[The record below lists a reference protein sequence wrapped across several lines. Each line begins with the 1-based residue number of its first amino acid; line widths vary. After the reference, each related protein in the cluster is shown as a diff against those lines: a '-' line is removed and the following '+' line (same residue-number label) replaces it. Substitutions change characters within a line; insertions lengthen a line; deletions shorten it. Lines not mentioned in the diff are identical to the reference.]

1 MAVFAKIVQKVRQV
15 LVRRHSQT
23 TSLAPSTVVMDSSA
37 LDGVSRPRAAARL
50 DRLPP
55 TRWLG
60 AIMALLFL
68 SWLIESY
75 DIGLTG
81 SVLPSLTQQFAL
93 STAMKSFVAIAA
105 NIGIVIGIVP
115 AGRLAD
121 RFGRRRV
128 LIVGTFAYAVL
139 TFATGFAPDIGG
151 VIALRILD
159 GMAMGAVFPIPYI
172 YACELCPP
180 NRRGRYTG
188 WADSFL
194 SFGYFLS
201 PLLALILIPN
211 VNNTTGWRIMFFIG
225 GLPILFVVLAWR
237 YLPESPRW
245 YESRGRFVECE
256 AVLATMEDRA
266 QRSLNAPLA
275 PLACD
280 DGAVMTPT
288 PHPLREMFTPPL
300 RRRSATLWA
309 TFGGTFFI
317 FYSIQIFMPTAVTK
331 MGYTLT
337 SAFAF
342 TAVIVGVS
350 IPGKLLE
357 SWVVERW
364 GRKPV
369 IITFTVVAAVAS
381 LFFGFVRGAVPILI
395 VGCLMSFFG
404 IGVDPAVK
412 TYTSESYPTEIRAW
426 GVATTEGFGRLISG
440 VVGPSLIPVVLDNLG
455 PGAVYAL
462 VGSVALIAAA
472 VVLVFGRETRGLTLE
487 QSASWDQW
495 PAPPRS
501 RRNRHE

>member
-1 MAVFAKIVQKVRQV
+1 
-15 LVRRHSQT
+15 VRRYSPSNVPAS
-23 TSLAPSTVVMDSSA
+23 SLATPL
-37 LDGVSRPRAAARL
+37 LDDYGVAIPGTARPQAAARL
-50 DRLPP
+50 DRLPAN
-55 TRWLG
+55 RWLG
-60 AIMALLFL
+60 AIMGLLFL

-93 STAMKSFVAIAA
+93 STGMKSFVAVAA

-121 RFGRRRV
+121 KFGRRKV
-128 LIVGTFAYAVL
+128 LLVGTFAYAVL
-139 TFATGFAPDIGG
+139 TFATGLAPGIASL
-151 VIALRILD
+151 IALRIAD

-201 PLLALILIPN
+201 PLLALLLIPN
-211 VNNTTGWRIMFFIG
+211 VEDTTGWRIMFLIG
-225 GLPILFVVLAWR
+225 GAPILFVALAWR

-245 YESRGRFVECE
+245 YESKGRYAECE
-256 AVLATMEDRA
+256 AELTKMEARA
-266 QRSLNAPLA
+266 ERSSGIRLPPLTA
-275 PLACD
+275 DVRPAR
-280 DGAVMTPT
+280 AIT
-288 PHPLREMFTPPL
+288 PHPLREVFAKPL
-300 RRRSATLWA
+300 RRRSATLWV

-317 FYSIQIFMPTAVTK
+317 FYSIQIFMPTVVEG
-331 MGYTLT
+331 MGYPLT

-357 SWVVERW
+357 SWVIERW

-369 IITFTVVAAVAS
+369 IVGFTVVAASAS
-381 LFFGFVRGAVPILI
+381 LIFGFVRGAVPILI
-395 VGCLMSFFG
+395 LGCLMSFFG

-440 VVGPSLIPVVLDNLG
+440 VIGPSLIPVVLSNVG
-455 PGAVYAL
+455 VGAVYAL

-472 VVLVFGRETRGLTLE
+472 VVFTFGRETKGMTLE
-487 QSASWDQW
+487 SASEGTVTSQ
-495 PAPPRS
+495 
-501 RRNRHE
+501 